1 MKSRELLPFSKA
13 PQRQPRVK
21 AKVYGSFPGLPS
33 HKTTGCKTTEVYSLT
48 ILKVKSWKPRY
59 QPAVSKA
66 PGRNHAR
73 PPFWLLVAADGAW
86 RPWLWQHCSSLCLCL
101 HVGLSLCPLPFHTRI
116 PVIGLRAHSNSA
128 QLHLNYS
135 IIASAKTLFPNKDL
149 FCGLG
154 GHEFGGMLFNPL
166 QGN

>member
-1 MKSRELLPFSKA
+1 M
-13 PQRQPRVK
+13 
-21 AKVYGSFPGLPS
+21 PGLPS
-33 HKTTGCKTTEVYSLT
+33 GFWSRLMVLGVLGCGS
-48 ILKVKSWKPRY
+48 IAP
-59 QPAVSKA
+59 VSA
-66 PGRNHAR
+66 SVSM
-73 PPFWLLVAADGAW
+73 WV
-86 RPWLWQHCSSLCLCL
+86 
-101 HVGLSLCPLPFHTRI
+101 CPLPFHTRI